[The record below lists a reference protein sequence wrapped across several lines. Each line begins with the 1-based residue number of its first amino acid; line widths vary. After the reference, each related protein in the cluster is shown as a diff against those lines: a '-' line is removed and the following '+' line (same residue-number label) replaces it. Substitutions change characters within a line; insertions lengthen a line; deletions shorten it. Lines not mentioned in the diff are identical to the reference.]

1 MKISTIM
8 ILAAGLGKRMKHY
21 TKKTPKPLI
30 KLGKETLIEKII
42 KKLEINGFKKIV
54 INIFHFKEKIKKK
67 IKNNYK
73 AKILFSEEDV
83 LLNTGGGIKN
93 AIELL
98 KSKEFFVINSDIVWE
113 DKNSSPFEQLHKFWD
128 SNKMDALL
136 LLYPKGKNKGDYNLN
151 SSKRLISNKNPK
163 YIFTG
168 IQIIK
173 SKVFLEMKKKV
184 FPLSNIYKELLKK
197 ERISG
202 IVYKGKWTHIGT
214 LDSLKKQ
221 KKMLK

>member
-1 MKISTIM
+1 
-8 ILAAGLGKRMKHY
+8 
-21 TKKTPKPLI
+21 
-30 KLGKETLIEKII
+30 
-42 KKLEINGFKKIV
+42 
-54 INIFHFKEKIKKK
+54 
-67 IKNNYK
+67 
-73 AKILFSEEDV
+73 
-83 LLNTGGGIKN
+83 
-93 AIELL
+93 
-98 KSKEFFVINSDIVWE
+98 
-113 DKNSSPFEQLHKFWD
+113 
-128 SNKMDALL
+128 MDALL